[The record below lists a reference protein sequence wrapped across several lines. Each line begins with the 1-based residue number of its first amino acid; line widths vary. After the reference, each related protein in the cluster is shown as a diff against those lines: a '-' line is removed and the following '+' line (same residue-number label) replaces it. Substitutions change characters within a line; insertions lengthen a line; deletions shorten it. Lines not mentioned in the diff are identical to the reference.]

1 MKNYKIDIVKKANEE
16 LSVFESRNRYK
27 TGDVRKASAKIY
39 RLIKKEPFENILDI
53 CEELLEERSWAMG
66 VIAYDIAFRER
77 KNYTRETFYRFEKW
91 LIKYVRD
98 WNDCD
103 DFCTHAFGALL
114 AEYNDL
120 FEKVLKWCDRPEFW
134 VRRAAGVVLIY
145 PMAKKMYGEIDPFK
159 ISNALMN
166 DEHYLVLKG
175 YGWMLK
181 VYGQREPK
189 KLEKYLLENVE
200 TMPRVSF
207 RYAIEKLDVDVKR
220 SLMTKS

>member
-1 MKNYKIDIVKKANEE
+1 MKAKNADIIKQVYYE
-16 LSVFESRNRYK
+16 LSLLECNNRYK
-27 TGDVRKASAKIY
+27 TSDVRKISIKIY
-39 RLIKKEPFENILDI
+39 KLIKNEPFETILDI

-77 KNYTRETFYRFEKW
+77 KNYTRETFNRFEKW

-98 WNDCD
+98 WSDCD

-120 FEKVLKWCDRPEFW
+120 FEKIVKWCDRPEFW
-134 VRRAAGVVLIY
+134 VRRAAPVVLIY
-145 PMAKKMYGEIDPFK
+145 PIGKNMYGKIDPFV

-181 VYGQREPK
+181 VYGQKKPK
-189 KLEKYLLENVE
+189 ELEKYLIENVKN
-200 TMPRVSF
+200 MPRVSF
-207 RYAIEKLDVDVKR
+207 RYAIEKLDFDTKKD
-220 SLMTKS
+220 LMAK